1 MKSGIISMTA
11 KRILVDGVG
20 LSIRALSVADIPFIV
35 NYWLQSSPEN
45 LVRMGVDT
53 LKIPTASQFEEGL
66 RSLLEQD
73 NQEAKTS
80 YRIWHVDDLPI
91 GFSSL
96 KNIQYEQRGEM
107 HLHIWN
113 SSFIGRG
120 YGPIL
125 FCLSAQSFYDTFKLK
140 AIKCEPRASN
150 PFPNRMLQKIGFPF
164 VGSRV
169 GASSELSLSCELNQ
183 YTISLDTASR
193 YLQSAG
199 IDGVNSGMSA

>member
-1 MKSGIISMTA
+1 MIDRKIMMH
-11 KRILVDGVG
+11 GVG
-20 LSIRALSVADIPFIV
+20 LAVRALSVTDIPFIV

-45 LVRMGVDT
+45 LVRMGVDSQ
-53 LKIPTASQFEEGL
+53 KIPTASQFEQGL
-66 RSLLEQD
+66 RSLLGPD
-73 NQEAKTS
+73 GQETKTS
-80 YRIWHVDDLPI
+80 YRIWLVDDVPI

-96 KNIQYEQRGEM
+96 KNIQFEESGEM
-107 HLHIWN
+107 HLHIWDA
-113 SSFIGRG
+113 SFIGKG
-120 YGPIL
+120 YGAIL
-125 FCLSAQSFYDTFKLK
+125 FCLSAKSFYDTFKLK

>member
-1 MKSGIISMTA
+1 MSDKKLIMH
-11 KRILVDGVG
+11 GVS
-20 LSIRALSVADIPFIV
+20 LSLRALRLNDIPLIA
-35 NYWLQSSPEN
+35 NYWLQSTPED
-45 LVRMGVDT
+45 LVRMGVDK

-183 YTISLDTASR
+183 YNITLDAASR

-199 IDGVNSGMSA
+199 IDGVNPGMSA